1 MKKTITLF
9 ALLLSILAFSQELQF
24 EEVVK
29 LDSTIKKEELYNR
42 LRIWANQS
50 FKSKKTDINIEDKE
64 NSEIA
69 GTGIIDYRT
78 DKKFSGASCLE
89 GPIKYKM
96 NIYIKDGRYKYQFH
110 TFDHKGSKGSG
121 CKRLDLGIL
130 NHEPHNTD
138 KGFVDIIEKI
148 SANIENQILTLKQSM
163 NKEYEA
169 SKDW

>member
-64 NSEIA
+64 NGEIA
-69 GTGIIDYRT
+69 G
-78 DKKFSGASCLE
+78 A
-89 GPIKYKM
+89 
-96 NIYIKDGRYKYQFH
+96 
-110 TFDHKGSKGSG
+110 GS
-121 CKRLDLGIL
+121 
-130 NHEPHNTD
+130 N
-138 KGFVDIIEKI
+138 
-148 SANIENQILTLKQSM
+148 
-163 NKEYEA
+163 
-169 SKDW
+169 